1 MTTPQNFQVDL
12 AGMVQLLSRN
22 LYSGPRVFVRELLQN
37 AVDAITARRE
47 IEPDCPATIAIDL
60 LASAGNISGQPDL
73 LRVTDSGKGLTV
85 DEAGSLLA
93 TIGASSKRDEFGFQR
108 KDYLGQFGIGLLSAL
123 MVSSSIVVYSR
134 SVETL
139 DKPVRWEGH
148 ANGTWTTRI
157 ATQDEVPS
165 SLRGAGTVVEL
176 RRTDFDFSRVP
187 DLVSYYGRFLPAEI
201 TINGEP
207 QGHQPPPWELAETEQ
222 KQWCQTN
229 FGFKPFD
236 CIPLRD
242 EISGARGVAYVLS
255 AGAHPGQHLKHTVFL
270 HRMLL
275 SDTVGDLVP
284 DWAYFVRVVVD
295 VENLS
300 PTASREDLAEDD
312 LLEETRERFG
322 ESIRTWLTTL
332 ADRDPQRFMEFLGMH
347 LTGLKTLALIDEP
360 TRHLVVSTAP
370 IPTSLGFMT
379 FEEIMNKYGA
389 ITYTR
394 TTNAFDAVASI
405 AAAQE
410 MCVVNAGYAF
420 DEEIINQLMLDYPH
434 IPMMELNP
442 TSLLD
447 SLAEPDEGSAQQLAD
462 LLQACKAAL
471 TGQDVEIVLR
481 SYAPATSPSLYLHDP
496 DSAGRRIEKEANDLD
511 SELSTVLGLLNPHSL
526 STDRDARPRLV
537 LNVDN
542 VVLHQL
548 AAALSARPNDTTIVT
563 AALRGLY
570 IQALVSARQTL
581 DTQASGWSS
590 SLFTTLI
597 AQSLNP

>member
-60 LASAGNISGQPDL
+60 LASEGNTSGQPDL

-207 QGHQPPPWELAETEQ
+207 QGHQPP
-222 KQWCQTN
+222 
-229 FGFKPFD
+229 
-236 CIPLRD
+236 
-242 EISGARGVAYVLS
+242 RGS
-255 AGAHPGQHLKHTVFL
+255 
-270 HRMLL
+270 
-275 SDTVGDLVP
+275 
-284 DWAYFVRVVVD
+284 
-295 VENLS
+295 
-300 PTASREDLAEDD
+300 
-312 LLEETRERFG
+312 
-322 ESIRTWLTTL
+322 
-332 ADRDPQRFMEFLGMH
+332 
-347 LTGLKTLALIDEP
+347 
-360 TRHLVVSTAP
+360 
-370 IPTSLGFMT
+370 
-379 FEEIMNKYGA
+379 
-389 ITYTR
+389 
-394 TTNAFDAVASI
+394 
-405 AAAQE
+405 
-410 MCVVNAGYAF
+410 
-420 DEEIINQLMLDYPH
+420 
-434 IPMMELNP
+434 
-442 TSLLD
+442 
-447 SLAEPDEGSAQQLAD
+447 
-462 LLQACKAAL
+462 
-471 TGQDVEIVLR
+471 
-481 SYAPATSPSLYLHDP
+481 
-496 DSAGRRIEKEANDLD
+496 
-511 SELSTVLGLLNPHSL
+511 
-526 STDRDARPRLV
+526 
-537 LNVDN
+537 
-542 VVLHQL
+542 
-548 AAALSARPNDTTIVT
+548 
-563 AALRGLY
+563 
-570 IQALVSARQTL
+570 
-581 DTQASGWSS
+581 
-590 SLFTTLI
+590 
-597 AQSLNP
+597 